1 MIFVGVDVSHS
12 RGCAWAAINDANESI
27 DAGWL
32 QPGRNQ
38 EVCSSFLAL
47 TSALSRTD
55 AITIGIDAPRQPIVS
70 KRTQRWSVNR
80 GWVTS
85 APMVGR
91 HCEIVIAN
99 LRLANPQWT
108 TLEADAKPWMRLGF
122 DLFSCLDNRCRVLE
136 VFPSASYC
144 QLRDS
149 REPRITLDFHAFAN
163 GPKDVIDA
171 YVGAVTVAEFSAG
184 RGCEVGGGDGLG
196 TIVLPRPISPPDW
209 RLLEW
214 PTLRR
219 DDTEMTLEVTPVT
232 DNEAVP
238 FEHLWVL
245 KPVSEEE
252 RELFKI
258 VDAAEVNSRE
268 ANYANGIDECG
279 SCRRGLMQ
287 CGLVVD
293 GKRRDDLMWG
303 NFCALCYL
311 NVCEGIGW
319 GRGQLYARQPNGDWR
334 QVAGFEP
341 INAE

>member
-12 RGCAWAAINDANESI
+12 RGCAWAAINDASESI

-47 TSALSRTD
+47 TSVLSRTD
-55 AITIGIDAPRQPIVS
+55 TITIGIDAPRQPIVS
-70 KRTQRWSVNR
+70 RRTQRWSVNR

-122 DLFSCLDNRCRVLE
+122 DLFSCLGNRCRVLE
-136 VFPSASYC
+136 VFPSASYR

-149 REPRITLDFHAFAN
+149 
-163 GPKDVIDA
+163 
-171 YVGAVTVAEFSAG
+171 
-184 RGCEVGGGDGLG
+184 
-196 TIVLPRPISPPDW
+196 RPISPPDW
-209 RLLEW
+209 RMLEW

-219 DDTEMTLEVTPVT
+219 DDTKMNLEVTLIT

-238 FEHLWVL
+238 FEHL
-245 KPVSEEE
+245 
-252 RELFKI
+252 
-258 VDAAEVNSRE
+258 
-268 ANYANGIDECG
+268 
-279 SCRRGLMQ
+279 
-287 CGLVVD
+287 
-293 GKRRDDLMWG
+293 
-303 NFCALCYL
+303 
-311 NVCEGIGW
+311 
-319 GRGQLYARQPNGDWR
+319 
-334 QVAGFEP
+334 
-341 INAE
+341 